1 MKELDST
8 AENLP
13 FRLHRTTTA
22 LRTAMT
28 RGLTAAYGADF
39 TVDYWLILKALCT
52 QGCMSSADLARVHH
66 RDRASMHRTLSCMER
81 MGIIA
86 VVRGGRSHIVEIT
99 PMGMDFVPKAEQAVQ
114 QTLDELL
121 HPLNPL
127 EISEMSR
134 ILDSIFHKY

>member
-1 MKELDST
+1 MSEFEST

-22 LRTAMT
+22 LRTALA

-39 TVDYWLILKALCT
+39 TVDYWQVLKSLCA
-52 QGCMSSADLARVHH
+52 QGCMSSADLARVLH
-66 RDRASMHRTLSCMER
+66 RDRASMHRTLGCLER
-81 MGIIA
+81 MGLIF
-86 VVRGGRSHIVEIT
+86 VVRAGRSHIVKIT
-99 PMGMDFVPKAEQAVQ
+99 PIGLDFMPKAEQAVQ
-114 QTLDELL
+114 QTLGELL
-121 HPLNPL
+121 QPLNPF